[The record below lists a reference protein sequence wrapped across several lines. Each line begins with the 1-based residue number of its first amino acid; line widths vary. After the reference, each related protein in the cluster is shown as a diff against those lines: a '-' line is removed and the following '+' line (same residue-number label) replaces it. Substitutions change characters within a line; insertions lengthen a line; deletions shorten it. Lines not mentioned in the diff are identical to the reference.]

1 MQAERLAGPDR
12 TWPPARVGAL
22 PGQRLRL
29 SQAARTLGWLAG
41 WLAAGAALR
50 FWSSGWFPLREDEAL
65 YAYWA
70 RLISSGQDPM
80 LERVAVDKPP
90 FFLYALAQFFTWF
103 GPSEASGRLLS
114 QAASLLAILLVWG
127 LAQRIYGARTA
138 SLAVALFALS
148 PFAIAFAPTL
158 YTDPTLTAWLLAALL
173 AATLRFGRGIGW
185 RLVSGLLAGA
195 ATGLALGMAFDTKQN
210 ALLFIP
216 LAAGALVL
224 AQGSHAAHFPRN
236 RRANLAAVV
245 LALLASAAG
254 FYFIWFKVWQWDG
267 WRVLPAEIPSF
278 WEQAWNT
285 YGGLQ
290 MATPAEW
297 PRRLAAWTGVWRWLG
312 GGWLGT
318 LALVGLAG
326 TAVFASLQATRRRWK
341 GVPQDSSNAPAV
353 QPSSALAP
361 YAFDLLFFIFAV
373 AYVLAHVVFTFQPWD
388 RYLLLVAPLLALLAA
403 RGLLAVWRVLRGRPA
418 LRAVALACL
427 AGVLVWG
434 AGLAAL
440 ARIPV
445 GGDHGAWS
453 GIETVARYLQQTVP
467 DDRGVLYQRWEGW
480 HWNWYLWEGPH
491 GRVYWADA
499 GMLVDDLRPDPT
511 GYQRFVVFPA
521 WHDDERPA
529 LEQALA
535 PLGLRLDARLIV
547 RDGAQ
552 GPVRFTVY
560 QIVAAEGG

>member
-12 TWPPARVGAL
+12 VWTPARAGAL
-22 PGQRLRL
+22 PGRRLRL
-29 SQAARTLGWLAG
+29 SQAARTLGWLVG

-50 FWSSGWFPLREDEAL
+50 LWSSGWFPLREDEAL

-114 QAASLLAILLVWG
+114 QAVSLLSILLVWG

-138 SLAVALFALS
+138 GLAVALFALS

-158 YTDPTLTAWLLAALL
+158 YTDPTLTAWLLVALL
-173 AATLRFGRGIGW
+173 AASLRFGRGTGW
-185 RLVSGLLAGA
+185 RLASGLLAGLA
-195 ATGLALGMAFDTKQN
+195 AGLALGMAFDTKQN
-210 ALLFIP
+210 AVLFIP
-216 LAAGALVL
+216 LVVGALIL
-224 AQGSHAAHFPRN
+224 AQGSQAAPSPPSRG
-236 RRANLAAVV
+236 ANLVAV
-245 LALLASAAG
+245 LFSLLAAAAG

-297 PRRLAAWTGVWRWLG
+297 PWRFAAWMGVWRWLG

-318 LALVGLAG
+318 LALAGLAG
-326 TAVFASLQATRRRWK
+326 MAAFASMRAIRRRWR
-341 GVPQDSSNAPAV
+341 GDAHQSRSVPAA
-353 QPSSALAP
+353 QPSPAFTP
-361 YAFDLLFFIFAV
+361 YAFDLLFFSFAF
-373 AYVLAHVVFTFQPWD
+373 AYILAHVLFTFQPWD
-388 RYLLLVAPLLALLAA
+388 RYLLPAAPLLALLAA
-403 RGLLAVWRVLRGRPA
+403 RGLLAAWRVLGRRPA
-418 LRAVALACL
+418 LRMAVLACL
-427 AGVLVWG
+427 AGALVWG
-434 AGLAAL
+434 ASLAAA

-453 GIETVARYLQQTVP
+453 GIEVVARYLQQAVP

-480 HWNWYLWEGPH
+480 HWNWYLWDGPQ

-499 GMLVDDLRPDPT
+499 GMLVDDLRADPT

-535 PLGLRLDARLIV
+535 PLDLRLDARLIV
-547 RDGAQ
+547 RDRTE